1 VIAVWGGPSASGI
14 QTCRGRWITGLSV
27 GQVMSACKAE
37 VDALGLDAMIA
48 KESEGAARAGRARWI
63 FVPMAILAS
72 MFPLVTFVGS

>member
-1 VIAVWGGPSASGI
+1 
-14 QTCRGRWITGLSV
+14 
-27 GQVMSACKAE
+27 MSACKAE

-72 MFPLVTFVGS
+72 MFPLIYWLGR